1 MDSRRRGAGLAS
13 RRMAK
18 LTLIVTARTQPGR
31 RDDVRA
37 LWDRHLRPR
46 AEANQAQ
53 ELYLFC
59 EDADD
64 ADAFHLVEVYTDPGA
79 AQENARAPWF
89 ADYMREVGPLL
100 AGRPRMISA
109 RPVWAKG
116 FELS

>member
-1 MDSRRRGAGLAS
+1 
-13 RRMAK
+13 MAK
-18 LTLIVTARTQPGR
+18 LTLIVTACAQPGR

>member
-1 MDSRRRGAGLAS
+1 
-13 RRMAK
+13 MAK
-18 LTLIVTARTQPGR
+18 LTLIVSVRTQPGR

-46 AEANQAQ
+46 AEANPAQ

-64 ADAFHLVEVYTDPGA
+64 ADALHLVEVYGDPAA
-79 AQENARAPWF
+79 AQENARASWF
-89 ADYMREVGPLL
+89 ADYMREAGPLI
-100 AGRPRMISA
+100 AGRPGMVSA

-116 FELS
+116 LELS

>member
-1 MDSRRRGAGLAS
+1 
-13 RRMAK
+13 MAK
-18 LTLIVTARTQPGR
+18 LTLIVSVRTQPGR

-46 AEANQAQ
+46 AEANAAQ

-64 ADAFHLVEVYTDPGA
+64 ADAFHLVEVYGDPAA

-89 ADYMREVGPLL
+89 ADYMREVGPLM
-100 AGRPRMISA
+100 AEAPSMVSA

-116 FELS
+116 IALG